1 MRAGSP
7 SSENGRKNFRRWK
20 LCYRDLRY
28 IIKEVIRADP
38 EEFEGHLNLGICY
51 AQKGFYAEAE
61 RAYQRAR
68 ELNQEE
74 VLIPYNLAALYALWN
89 KPESSIAALKDALK
103 LDAGKVLSWLR
114 DDPMF
119 ESIRNSPEFLACLGA
134 VEPVKG

>member
-1 MRAGSP
+1 MDDD
-7 SSENGRKNFRRWK
+7 E
-20 LCYRDLRY
+20 LREA
-28 IIKEVIRADP
+28 IAQLKEVIRADP

-61 RAYQRAR
+61 RAYQRAL

-74 VLIPYNLAALYALWN
+74 ALIPYNLAALYALWN

-119 ESIRNSPEFLACLGA
+119 ESIRNSPEFLACLSA